1 MTTTRR
7 LPPTRPADKTSTDKT
22 AASFTLD
29 QVLRERIADLNCPV
43 IADLPVGHGS
53 GGNAA
58 LPVGVEA
65 LLDADRG
72 TLSVVMPSQR

>member
-7 LPPTRPADKTSTDKT
+7 LSANKTSTDKT
-22 AASFTLD
+22 AADSFTLD

-58 LPVGVEA
+58 LPVGVQA